1 MKRIALLL
9 MAALIAFPARAELY
23 DDGMEALDDKDY
35 ETAVAAL
42 QKAAIQGNLKADYQL
57 GLLYLNGEG
66 VAKDPAKALEHF
78 EEAGERW
85 AARLR
90 YKEGYPEAQYMAGT
104 LYRDGIG
111 TGKDVDMAL
120 VWFERAAEQGH
131 TEAQFALA
139 ELYLNSP
146 ELGPDYAEAYFWFT
160 VAQDY
165 LSGDMEEKGKL
176 YLEQAGKKLG
186 PDELEGVKQRVA
198 EYQAR

>member
-9 MAALIAFPARAELY
+9 ITALIVFPVRAEPY
-23 DDGMEALDDKDY
+23 DDGMEALEKKNY
-35 ETAVAAL
+35 EAAVAAL
-42 QKAAIQGNLKADYQL
+42 EKAAIQGNLKANYQL

-66 VAKDPAKALEHF
+66 VAKDPARALGQF

-90 YKEGYPEAQYMAGT
+90 YKDGYADAQYMAGT
-104 LYRDGIG
+104 MHRDGIG
-111 TGKDVDMAL
+111 TKKDVDEAAL
-120 VWFERAAEQGH
+120 WFERAAEQGH
-131 TEAQFALA
+131 SEAQFALA
-139 ELYLNSP
+139 ELYLNSA
-146 ELGPDYAEAYFWFT
+146 ELGPDYAEAFFWFA

-176 YLEQAGKKLG
+176 YLEQAGQKLG
-186 PDELEGVKQRVA
+186 PAEMEDVKQRVA